1 MRFILHLPFATH
13 LTNLSMQHASCY
25 QASGRILWVRALIC
39 KHKLPPWG
47 CWVWLS
53 AIAFQLSSTRRSAS
67 PAREGAADERHH
79 RHSVSFRNG
88 VVTDLSHG
96 ICSLTPQ
103 SVLPAQSGSW
113 CVSAAW
119 APSSAPS
126 RTRGALAAAAA
137 ATTAAAATDTADTAE
152 PCALQGRVDTTFLRA
167 PIGPAACAAKSVATP
182 PTPRAAIVVAGVAAA
197 PTPPRG
203 PTAAEAEAAAGAACS
218 TVCM

>member
-1 MRFILHLPFATH
+1 MWRRLCVSVLVSGECQKVARLGPMRFILHLPFATH

-119 APSSAPS
+119 APS
-126 RTRGALAAAAA
+126 
-137 ATTAAAATDTADTAE
+137 
-152 PCALQGRVDTTFLRA
+152 
-167 PIGPAACAAKSVATP
+167 AACLGLRSGFDAL
-182 PTPRAAIVVAGVAAA
+182 
-197 PTPPRG
+197 
-203 PTAAEAEAAAGAACS
+203 
-218 TVCM
+218 